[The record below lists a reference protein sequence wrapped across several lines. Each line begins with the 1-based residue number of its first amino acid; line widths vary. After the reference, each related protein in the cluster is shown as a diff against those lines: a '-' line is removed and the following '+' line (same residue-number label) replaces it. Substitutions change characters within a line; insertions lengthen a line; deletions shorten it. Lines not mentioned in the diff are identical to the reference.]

1 MSLFDKYFF
10 GYLPKKT
17 KLFVRLICVFVILFL
32 ILEIALTFIFV
43 IFIIALLSK
52 FFMKLFN

>member
-17 KLFVRLICVFVILFL
+17 KLFVRLICVFVLLFL
-32 ILEIALTFIFV
+32 ILEIALTFILVIFV
-43 IFIIALLSK
+43 ISLLSK

>member
-17 KLFVRLICVFVILFL
+17 KLFVRLICVFVLLFL
-32 ILEIALTFIFV
+32 ILEMALTFIFV
-43 IFIIALLSK
+43 IFGIALVSK
-52 FFMKLFN
+52 LFMKLFN

>member
-17 KLFVRLICVFVILFL
+17 KLFVRLICVFVLLFL
-32 ILEIALTFIFV
+32 ILEIALTFILV
-43 IFIIALLSK
+43 IFVIALLSK